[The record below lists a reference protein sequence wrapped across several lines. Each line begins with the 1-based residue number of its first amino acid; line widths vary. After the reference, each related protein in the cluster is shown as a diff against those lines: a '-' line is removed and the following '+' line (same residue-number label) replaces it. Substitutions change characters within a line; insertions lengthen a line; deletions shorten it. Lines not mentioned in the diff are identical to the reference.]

1 MFSVI
6 LRSTFICY
14 VQLFSPFERSPVEI
28 TAVHSRDRQGGVR
41 WMTSNNNA
49 KWDVL
54 RMLDDHHDA
63 ASTVFLQQFILS
75 WSNGWVLTEI
85 THMKSYTYVII
96 SVTCHGWCISTLLMS
111 HRCCAE
117 KPAALHTDKPRALVL
132 RHLSFLW
139 YCGMFW
145 PLFVI
150 WAKLWQLEAS
160 ETSHTHTHWHATG
173 QCLG

>member
-1 MFSVI
+1 MDEAYQTNIWVLSCVVHSDMFSVI

-75 WSNGWVLTEI
+75 WSNGWALTEI

-96 SVTCHGWCISTLLMS
+96 SVTCHVHSADVTQMLRWKACSPAHRQAPSISFKTLILS
-111 HRCCAE
+111 
-117 KPAALHTDKPRALVL
+117 LIL
-132 RHLSFLW
+132 RHVLT
-139 YCGMFW
+139 
-145 PLFVI
+145 PLCHM
-150 WAKLWQLEAS
+150 S
-160 ETSHTHTHWHATG
+160 
-173 QCLG
+173 